1 MGSKI
6 ICQIVPRIFIGLLGG
21 GLGFSTIIPNMM
33 ISDSGTPMAMCGAY
47 IGLCASASFV
57 GGGLLGAIFKRR
69 AFLLPGMILQIGAF
83 TAPPIISKL
92 GLIESEDSWKR
103 EREVRRTRRREKE
116 EINRQS
122 REIYKFNPNEFLG
135 GTGNPEKTFFA
146 NDYKKYSD
154 TTEDDGGEK

>member
-47 IGLCASASFV
+47 IGMCASTTFV
-57 GGGLLGAIFKRR
+57 GGGLLGAIFKKR

-92 GLIESEDSWKR
+92 GLIESEEDYWKR
-103 EREVRRTRRREKE
+103 KRE
-116 EINRQS
+116 NRNRAFQKLHQS
-122 REIYKFNPNEFLG
+122 DSEFRG
-135 GTGNPEKTFFA
+135 YFTINPEKTFFA
-146 NDYKKYSD
+146 EKYKKYSD